1 MTYLLDTNVV
11 SELRKIGD
19 GKADPNVMSWV
30 EAEDADRFFLSAI
43 TILELERGVL
53 GVLRRD
59 HVQGA
64 RLRAWLDNHVRPEFS
79 GRILA
84 VDDEVAT
91 RCAHLH
97 IPNRR
102 NEVDALI
109 AATALV
115 NGLSVVTRNVRDF
128 QGTGVIVVDP
138 WQPMT

>member
-19 GKADPNVMSWV
+19 GKADANVVAWV
-30 EAEDADRFFLSAI
+30 GRENASSFFLSAI

-53 GVLRRD
+53 GVKRRD
-59 HVQGA
+59 AQQGA
-64 RLRAWLDNHVRPEFS
+64 RLRTWLDSNVRPEFA
-79 GRILA
+79 GRIIA
-84 VDDEVAT
+84 IDDAVAT

-97 IPNRR
+97 IPDRR

-115 NGLSVVTRNVRDF
+115 HGLTVVTRNVKDF
-128 QGTGVIVVDP
+128 EGTGAIIVDP
-138 WQPMT
+138 WLG

>member
-19 GKADPNVMSWV
+19 GKADANVVAWV
-30 EAEDADRFFLSAI
+30 GREDSTAFFLSAI

-53 GVLRRD
+53 GVQRRD
-59 HVQGA
+59 ARQGA
-64 RLRAWLDNHVRPEFS
+64 RLRTWLNSHVRPEFA
-79 GRILA
+79 GRIIA
-84 VDDEVAT
+84 IDDAVAT

-97 IPNRR
+97 IPDRR

-115 NGLSVVTRNVRDF
+115 HGLTVVTRNVKDF
-128 QGTGVIVVDP
+128 EGTGAIIVDP
-138 WQPMT
+138 WLG